1 MTHPVTFQG
10 SRLARWILKAFGW
23 RLNFEGFPTLQ
34 GVAIV
39 YPHTSNWDFPV
50 GILAKWALGIP
61 ANFWG
66 KDSLFKFPIM
76 GAWMRWVGGVP
87 IDRSSPKGVVGEMVQ
102 VFEQR
107 KQEGRLLWLALAPE
121 GTRSLTPGWRSGFY
135 QVAKGAEVPLA
146 LVKLDWGTRTLSIM
160 DFFSL
165 TGNVDADYARM
176 AEVFAGVKG
185 YNAPQASPVIP
196 WSPPSRT
203 QALLSESTTN
213 TVDGTHKNLHP

>member
-10 SRLARWILKAFGW
+10 SRMARWILKAFGW

-102 VFEQR
+102 VFEQH
-107 KQEGRLLWLALAPE
+107 KQQGRLLWLALAPE
-121 GTRSLTPGWRSGFY
+121 GTRSPTPGWRSGFY
-135 QVAKGAEVPLA
+135 QVAKGADVPLA
-146 LVKLDWGTRTLSIM
+146 MVKLDWGTRTLSLV
-160 DFFSL
+160 DFFKLS
-165 TGNVDADYARM
+165 GDVGADYAHM
-176 AEVFAGVKG
+176 AQVFEGVKG
-185 YNAPQASPVIP
+185 YNALQAAPVIP
-196 WSPPSRT
+196 WSPPARNE
-203 QALLSESTTN
+203 ALASTASATD
-213 TVDGTHKNLHP
+213 VDNNKNLHS

>member
-1 MTHPVTFQG
+1 
-10 SRLARWILKAFGW
+10 
-23 RLNFEGFPTLQ
+23 
-34 GVAIV
+34 
-39 YPHTSNWDFPV
+39 
-50 GILAKWALGIP
+50 
-61 ANFWG
+61 
-66 KDSLFKFPIM
+66 
-76 GAWMRWVGGVP
+76 
-87 IDRSSPKGVVGEMVQ
+87 VQ

-185 YNAPQASPVIP
+185 YNALQASPVIP

-203 QALLSESTTN
+203 QALLSEATTN

>member
-165 TGNVDADYARM
+165 TGDVDADYARM

-185 YNAPQASPVIP
+185 YNALQASPVIP

-203 QALLSESTTN
+203 EALASKATTN
-213 TVDGTHKNLHP
+213 TVDSTHKNLHP

>member
-1 MTHPVTFQG
+1 MAHPVTFKG

-23 RLNFEGFPTLQ
+23 TLAFDGFPTLQ

-102 VFEQR
+102 VFEQH
-107 KQEGRLLWLALAPE
+107 KQQGHLLWLALAPE

-135 QVAKGAEVPLA
+135 QVAKGADVPLA
-146 LVKLDWGTRTLSIM
+146 LVKIDWGTRTLSIM
-160 DFFSL
+160 DFYTL
-165 TGNVDADYARM
+165 TGHVDADYAHM
-176 AEVFAGVKG
+176 AQVFDGVKG
-185 YNAPQASPVIP
+185 YNVLQASPVLP
-196 WSPPSRT
+196 WSPPSRMERL
-203 QALLSESTTN
+203 ASTTCASD
-213 TVDGTHKNLHP
+213 VDGTHNNLHS

>member
-1 MTHPVTFQG
+1 MAHPVTFKG

-23 RLNFEGFPTLQ
+23 TLAFDGFPTLQ

-102 VFEQR
+102 VFEQH
-107 KQEGRLLWLALAPE
+107 KQQGHLLWLALAPE

-135 QVAKGAEVPLA
+135 QVAKGADVPLA
-146 LVKLDWGTRTLSIM
+146 LVKIDWGTRTLSIM
-160 DFFSL
+160 DFYTL
-165 TGNVDADYARM
+165 TGHVDADYAHM
-176 AEVFAGVKG
+176 AQVFDGVKG
-185 YNAPQASPVIP
+185 YNVLQASPVLP
-196 WSPPSRT
+196 WSPPSRMERLT
-203 QALLSESTTN
+203 STTCASD
-213 TVDGTHKNLHP
+213 VDGTHNNLHS

>member
-10 SRLARWILKAFGW
+10 SRLARLILKAFGW

-165 TGNVDADYARM
+165 TGDVDADYARM

-185 YNAPQASPVIP
+185 YNALQASPVIP

-203 QALLSESTTN
+203 EALASKATTN
-213 TVDGTHKNLHP
+213 TVDSTHKNLHP

>member
-185 YNAPQASPVIP
+185 YNALQASPVIP